1 MIFFSNH
8 TPKTAFQGFRIF
20 VRSQT
25 TSRSQI
31 EIYICTRELPTA
43 KKNHLLVRMASV
55 TANTGS
61 KGFVL
66 FSPTKCPN
74 WEGLLRAIGFAGR
87 MNAEDNDCLILRHI
101 LIPSKEFQGHFQL
114 YRIKNTCQ
122 KPGIIDLDTDFY
134 PNLKIF
140 QVGQAV
146 PVSDLVLSVF
156 QNKEWLQHFD
166 IITQICVNLLLNYYN
181 LPMNPIRPED
191 RPDFEN
197 LFAAPSRPP
206 CTLILQGHFFKRCTI
221 GLLKSSIGQTFNMA
235 DPKIHAIDTYRS
247 SRNGIRKK
255 FRSFMHFK
263 FDESMKES
271 MKKSIVSG
279 GAVSMAEA
287 LKHLDDA
294 IKDPANAGNI
304 AALTAVVEEIRK
316 NNTKEA
322 ALMAQM
328 TTDLETYRA
337 TLKVAE
343 DSLAAQ
349 TLTELDNEKIV
360 NIANLAS
367 VTTDQTVDKSLCNEA
382 LIQWHDANDLD
393 VDKSFKV
400 SYAGVSN
407 LYYAIY
413 YLIQSLPDPEFVDA
427 SEEPPDTD
435 TLAIADGFLAL
446 GVVDAGPAEPP
457 LLPSTHPEM
466 PQVPTALFTELLQN
480 LRIEPGSLPQTEKAL
495 ETISKIKAAV
505 LDDATRYQITG
516 VEIQRLVQAIR
527 NLVEVQMPSAIAWN
541 VSQSGI
547 TDSITVAVESAIQ
560 HVIETGQSMSTATEA
575 DEIRKMLDDLKQKYQ
590 LRFEEADL
598 KTLADGVQNIVNH
611 LFAPMEDE
619 PPAVAEIPTGN
630 GEQPPSV
637 AEDPLVGLEDPSD
650 HDSASDGDIVASA
663 EDLLI
668 DRGTELIKGALQNE
682 EKITELEE
690 FAQEVIN
697 NGNFENVNTHMNEY
711 LQTAESSSLNLV
723 KYYLLS
729 VFLSITYVRK
739 KDDKN
744 TPALKISNKQVL
756 SKFSSVTGEK
766 TFAKIHKFLQW
777 YLAQSKVPKTT
788 YLDVSQDSNGVLL
801 NTFVDNQDYASTID
815 LICFIGAVFD
825 GQNWPKTA
833 MQGLFASG
841 YDFDGRA
848 TGILQGF
855 FFDPQARAKSL
866 GEFKKAIAAF
876 VSSPPAASVH
886 ASHAAYYPPPAY
898 ETAYAQQPVQPLF
911 PVYREPMHAQFHYSL
926 GYMY

>member
-1 MIFFSNH
+1 M
-8 TPKTAFQGFRIF
+8 
-20 VRSQT
+20 RSQT

-101 LIPSKEFQGHFQL
+101 LIPSKEFQGHLQL

-134 PNLKIF
+134 PDLKIF

-255 FRSFMHFK
+255 FRRFMHFK

-279 GAVSMAEA
+279 GAVSMAEV

-294 IKDPANAGNI
+294 IKDPANVGNI
-304 AALTAVVEEIRK
+304 SALTAVVEEIRK

-337 TLKVAE
+337 KLKVAE

-349 TLTELDNEKIV
+349 TLTELDNGEIV

-367 VTTDQTVDKSLCNEA
+367 VTTDKTVDKLQCNQA
-382 LIQWHDANDLD
+382 LERWHDANDFD
-393 VDKSFKV
+393 VEKGFKV

-427 SEEPPDTD
+427 SEEPPDPD
-435 TLAIADGFLAL
+435 MVAIADGFLAED
-446 GVVDAGPAEPP
+446 VVGAGPAEPP
-457 LLPSTHPEM
+457 LFPSTHPEM

-480 LRIEPGSLPQTEKAL
+480 LRIEPGSAPQTDKAL

-505 LDDATRYQITG
+505 VDDVVKYQITG

-527 NLVEVQMPSAIAWN
+527 NLVELQMPSAIAWQA
-541 VSQSGI
+541 SESGI
-547 TDSITVAVESAIQ
+547 TDTIKVAVESAIQ
-560 HVIETGQSMSTATEA
+560 HVIETGKSMSTATEA

-611 LFAPMEDE
+611 LFAPIQEE
-619 PPAVAEIPTGN
+619 PPAVAEIPPGD
-630 GEQPPSV
+630 GEQPPAV
-637 AEDPLVGLEDPSD
+637 AEDPLVGLEDPSSD

-668 DRGTELIKGALQNE
+668 DRGTELVKGALESE
-682 EKITELEE
+682 EKFTELEE
-690 FAQEVIN
+690 FAQGVIDS
-697 NGNFENVNTHMNEY
+697 GDFENVNTHMNEY
-711 LQTAESSSLNLV
+711 LQTAESTTLNLV

-801 NTFVDNQDYASTID
+801 KTFVDNQDYASTID

-825 GQNWPKTA
+825 GENWPKTA
-833 MQGLFASG
+833 MQGLFANG

-855 FFDPQARAKSL
+855 FSNPQARAKSL
-866 GEFKKAIAAF
+866 GEFKKAIAGF
-876 VSSPPAASVH
+876 VPSPPAATVP

-898 ETAYAQQPVQPLF
+898 DTAYAQQPVQPLF

>member
-1 MIFFSNH
+1 MASF
-8 TPKTAFQGFRIF
+8 
-20 VRSQT
+20 
-25 TSRSQI
+25 
-31 EIYICTRELPTA
+31 TA
-43 KKNHLLVRMASV
+43 K
-55 TANTGS
+55 TGS

-114 YRIKNTCQ
+114 YRIKNTCEE
-122 KPGIIDLDTDFY
+122 PGTIDLDTDFY

-140 QVGQAV
+140 QVGQPV

-156 QNKEWLQHFD
+156 QNKEWLQHFE
-166 IITQICVNLLLNYYN
+166 IITQICVNLLLDYYN
-181 LPMNPIRPED
+181 LPMNPIRPEN

-197 LFAAPSRPP
+197 LFNAPSRPS
-206 CTLILQGHFFKRCTI
+206 CTMILQSHFFKRCTM
-221 GLLKSSIGQTFNMA
+221 GLLKSSIGQTFNIT
-235 DPKIHAIDTYRS
+235 DPRIRAIDNYRP
-247 SRNGIRKK
+247 SRNAIRKK
-255 FRSFMHFK
+255 FKHFIHFK
-263 FDESMKES
+263 FDESMKDS

-279 GAVSMAEA
+279 AAVSMAEV

-304 AALTAVVEEIRK
+304 AALTAVVEQIRK

-328 TTDLETYRA
+328 TIDLDTYRA
-337 TLKVAE
+337 KLKVAE

-349 TLTELDNEKIV
+349 TLTELDNTEIL
-360 NIANLAS
+360 NIATFAS
-367 VTTDQTVDKSLCNEA
+367 VTMDQTVDKLQCNAA
-382 LIQWHDANDLD
+382 LSRWHDANDLG
-393 VDKSFKV
+393 VDKGFKV

-427 SEEPPDTD
+427 SEEPLNSDMV
-435 TLAIADGFLAL
+435 AIADGFFTED
-446 GVVDAGPAEPP
+446 GVDAGPAEPP
-457 LLPSTHPEM
+457 LFPSTHPEM

-480 LRIEPGSLPQTEKAL
+480 LRIDPGSPPQTEKAL

-505 LDDATRYQITG
+505 VDDVVKYQITG

-527 NLVEVQMPSAIAWN
+527 NLVELQMPSAIAWQA
-541 VSQSGI
+541 SESGI
-547 TDSITVAVESAIQ
+547 TDTIKVAVESAIQ
-560 HVIETGQSMSTATEA
+560 HVIETGKSMSTATEA

-611 LFAPMEDE
+611 LFAPIQEE
-619 PPAVAEIPTGN
+619 PPAVAEIPPGD
-630 GEQPPSV
+630 GEEPPVV
-637 AEDPLVGLEDPSD
+637 AEDPLAGLEDPLDDDSD
-650 HDSASDGDIVASA
+650 SDGDLASP
-663 EDLLI
+663 EELLI
-668 DRGTELIKGALQNE
+668 DKGVNLIKGILKNE
-682 EKITELEE
+682 DKFNELEIYS
-690 FAQEVIN
+690 QEVIN
-697 NGNFENVNTHMNEY
+697 GGQFEEINTRINDFVKWVEEKDDADGNHA
-711 LQTAESSSLNLV
+711 QT
-723 KYYLLS
+723 KIYYLLS
-729 VFLSITYVRK
+729 VFLKITLIRK
-739 KDDKN
+739 EDDKQI
-744 TPALKISNKQVL
+744 PALKISNKKVL
-756 SKFSSVTGEK
+756 DKFSSVTGEK

-825 GQNWPKTA
+825 GENWPKTA

-855 FFDPQARAKSL
+855 FTNPQARAKSL
-866 GEFKKAIAAF
+866 GEFKKAISGI
-876 VSSPPAASVH
+876 VTSPTPATVH

-898 ETAYAQQPVQPLF
+898 DTAYVQQPVQPMF

>member
-1 MIFFSNH
+1 
-8 TPKTAFQGFRIF
+8 
-20 VRSQT
+20 
-25 TSRSQI
+25 
-31 EIYICTRELPTA
+31 
-43 KKNHLLVRMASV
+43 MASFTV
-55 TANTGS
+55 KTGS

-101 LIPSKEFQGHFQL
+101 LIPTKEFKGHFQL
-114 YRIKNTCQ
+114 YRIKNTCE
-122 KPGIIDLDTDFY
+122 KPGTIDLDTDFY

-140 QVGQAV
+140 QVGQPV

-156 QNKEWLQHFD
+156 QNKEWLQHFE
-166 IITQICVNLLLNYYN
+166 IITQICVNLLLDYYN
-181 LPMNPIRPED
+181 LPMNPIRPEN

-197 LFAAPSRPP
+197 LFNAPSRPS
-206 CTLILQGHFFKRCTI
+206 CTMILQSHFFKRCTM
-221 GLLKSSIGQTFNMA
+221 GLLKSSIGQTFNIT
-235 DPKIHAIDTYRS
+235 DPRIRAIDNYRP
-247 SRNGIRKK
+247 SRNAIRKK
-255 FRSFMHFK
+255 FKHFIHFK
-263 FDESMKES
+263 FDESMKDS

-279 GAVSMAEA
+279 AAVSMAEV

-304 AALTAVVEEIRK
+304 AALTAVVEQIRK

-328 TTDLETYRA
+328 TIDLDTYRA
-337 TLKVAE
+337 KLKVAE

-349 TLTELDNEKIV
+349 TLTELDNGEII
-360 NIANLAS
+360 NIADLAS
-367 VTTDQTVDKSLCNEA
+367 VTTDETVDKLQCNQA
-382 LIQWHDANDLD
+382 LERWHDANDLG
-393 VDKSFKV
+393 VEKSFKV

-427 SEEPPDTD
+427 SEEPPDPGMV
-435 TLAIADGFLAL
+435 AIADGFLAED
-446 GVVDAGPAEPP
+446 VVDAGPAEPP
-457 LLPSTHPEM
+457 LFPSTHPEM

-480 LRIEPGSLPQTEKAL
+480 LRIEPGAPPQTEKAL

-505 LDDATRYQITG
+505 LDDSTKYQITG

-527 NLVEVQMPSAIAWN
+527 SLVEVQMPSAIAWQA
-541 VSQSGI
+541 SQSGI

-560 HVIETGQSMSTATEA
+560 HVIDTGKSMSTASEA
-575 DEIRKMLDDLKQKYQ
+575 DEIRRMLDDLKKKYQ
-590 LRFEEADL
+590 LKFEDADL
-598 KTLADGVQNIVNH
+598 KTLAQGVQNIVNH
-611 LFAPMEDE
+611 LFAPIHED
-619 PPAVAEIPTGN
+619 PPAVAEIPPGD
-630 GEQPPSV
+630 GEQPPAV

-650 HDSASDGDIVASA
+650 HDSASDGDIPSSP
-663 EDLLI
+663 EDLLL
-668 DRGTELIKGALQNE
+668 DRGIELIKGALENE
-682 EKITELEE
+682 EKFTALEE
-690 FAQEVIN
+690 FAQGVIDS
-697 NGNFENVNTHMNEY
+697 GDFENVNTHMNEY
-711 LQTAESSSLNLV
+711 LQTAESTTLNLV

-739 KDDKN
+739 KDDKD

-855 FFDPQARAKSL
+855 FTNPQARAKSL
-866 GEFKKAIAAF
+866 GEFKKAIAGF
-876 VSSPPAASVH
+876 MPSPPAATVH

-898 ETAYAQQPVQPLF
+898 DTAYAQQPVQPLF